1 MRIILF
7 FLAGTI
13 SAFYLSELL
22 RKVPFLKHSTLGAI
36 FFIVGIIFSILG
48 PLDQSSRILV
58 GLFLSG
64 SGIGMIAHHLLREG
78 FVFNEKSEKNFAK
91 KHEHGFDRFLE
102 IIPGALTWTA
112 LTSPIWLSFTLPFA
126 VAYLI
131 LLADVYW
138 LVSALKIAVLII
150 TGYKKMEHAKKQ
162 DWLKKLEDF
171 PDQWKE
177 YYHLIALPTY
187 KEPLEILLPA
197 FDAVAKSNYPKDK
210 IFLAVGF
217 EEREFNQDPQKIETA
232 IKYLEKFGKEIGGVL
247 VTIHPA
253 NLPGEIPGPA
263 TNRNYIIRNAEK
275 ELLKKGIKPEQVI
288 VTTLDADFVIHHQF
302 LAGAL
307 HKYLS
312 TPEQIRDKRSY
323 TGVFLYYNNYWQ
335 APTPMRLIAAGTS
348 FWQLAE
354 MAGSDKYMNFA
365 SMSINMRSLLD
376 IGLWVPNKVNDD
388 SGFYWKAYY
397 HFQGDYKVIP
407 HYLPIHGDTVLD
419 VSLFKTFQNQYQQQK
434 RWAYGV
440 EHIPFIVRN
449 YFTNK
454 DINFWDKTDK
464 LIFVLWGYLRWGM
477 LALFVT
483 FAGLIIPFINHN
495 YGESVVAYNLPVI
508 SSWVLTLAFFGMLA
522 TIFVHEKTVPKRPA
536 SWNIL
541 QRVWSYIQWALVPI
555 VIVVISTVPAIDA
568 QTSLML
574 GRYMEFKTTNKARL
588 TTTNE

>member
-7 FLAGTI
+7 FLAGGL
-13 SAFYLSELL
+13 SGFYLSELL
-22 RKVPFLKHSTLGAI
+22 RKIPFFKHSILGVI
-36 FFIVGIIFSILG
+36 FLLAGVIFSFIG
-48 PLDQSSRILV
+48 PLDQSTRILV

-64 SGIGMIAHHLLREG
+64 SGIGMILHHLLRES
-78 FVFNEKSEKNFAK
+78 FVFNEKLEKDFVK
-91 KHEHGFDRFLE
+91 KHERGFDRFLE

-150 TGYKKMEHAKKQ
+150 TGYRKMDYAKNIN
-162 DWLKKLEDF
+162 WLKKLEKDF
-171 PDQWKE
+171 PESWNN
-177 YYHLIALPTY
+177 YYQLIALPTY
-187 KEPLEILLPA
+187 KEPLEVLLPA
-197 FDAVAKSNYPKDK
+197 FDAVRNSRYPKDK

-217 EEREFNQDPQKIETA
+217 EEREYNQDPQKIEDA
-232 IKYLEKFGKEIGGVL
+232 IKYLEKFGKEIAGVL
-247 VTIHPA
+247 TTIHPA

-263 TNRNYIIRNAEK
+263 TNRNFIIRNAEK
-275 ELLKKGIKPEQVI
+275 ELAKRGIKPEQVI

-312 TPEQIRDKRSY
+312 TPENIRDKRTY

-365 SMSINMRSLLD
+365 SMSINMKSLLD

-397 HFQGDYKVIP
+397 HFQGNYKVIP
-407 HYLPIHGDTVLD
+407 HFLPINGDTVLD
-419 VSLFKTFQNQYQQQK
+419 VSLLKTFQNQYQQQK

-440 EHIPFIVRN
+440 EHIPFIVRS
-449 YFTNK
+449 YFANK

-483 FAGLIIPFINHN
+483 FAGLVIPFINQN

-508 SSWVLTLAFFGMLA
+508 SSWVLTLAFFGMFA

-541 QRVWSYIQWALVPI
+541 QRVWSYIQWALIPI

-574 GRYMEFKTTNKARL
+574 GRYMEFRTTNKARV
-588 TTTNE
+588 TT

>member
-1 MRIILF
+1 MRIIFF
-7 FLAGTI
+7 FLAGGL
-13 SAFYLSELL
+13 SGFYLSELL
-22 RKVPFLKHSTLGAI
+22 RKIPFFKHSILGVI
-36 FFIVGIIFSILG
+36 FFLVGVVFSFIG
-48 PLDQSSRILV
+48 PLDQSTRILV

-64 SGIGMIAHHLLREG
+64 SGIGMILHHLLRES
-78 FVFNEKSEKNFAK
+78 FVFNERLEKNFVK
-91 KHEHGFDRFLE
+91 KHENGFERFLE
-102 IIPGALTWTA
+102 IIPGALTWIA

-138 LVSALKIAVLII
+138 LVSALKIATLII
-150 TGYKKMEHAKKQ
+150 TGYRKMEYAKKQ
-162 DWLKKLEDF
+162 DWLKKLEEDF
-171 PDQWKE
+171 PQDWKN
-177 YYHLIALPTY
+177 YYQLIALPTY
-187 KEPLEILLPA
+187 KEPLEVLLPA
-197 FDAVAKSNYPKDK
+197 FDAVVNSNYPKEN

-217 EEREFNQDPQKIETA
+217 ESWDDPQKIEST
-232 IKYLEKFGKEIGGVL
+232 IKYLKENIEGKVGGL
-247 VTIHPA
+247 FITNHE
-253 NLPGEIPGPA
+253 LLEGEIKGPA
-263 TNRNYIIRNAEK
+263 TNRNCIIRNAEK
-275 ELLKKGIKPEQVI
+275 EFSQKGIKPEQII
-288 VTTLDADFVIHHQF
+288 VTTLDADFCIHPQF
-302 LAGAL
+302 LGGAL

-312 TPEQIRDKRSY
+312 TPEDLRDKRSY
-323 TGVFLYYNNYWQ
+323 TGIFLYYNNYWQ

-365 SMSINMRSLLD
+365 SMSINMKSLLD

-397 HFQGDYKVIP
+397 HFQGNYKVIP
-407 HYLPIHGDTVLD
+407 HFLPITGDTVLD

-449 YFTNK
+449 YFSNK
-454 DINFWDKTDK
+454 NMNFWDKTDK
-464 LIFVLWGYLRWGM
+464 LIFCLWGYLRWGM

-483 FAGLIIPFINHN
+483 FAGLVIPFINQN

-508 SSWVLTLAFFGMLA
+508 SSWVLTLAFFGMFA

-541 QRVWSYIQWALVPI
+541 QKIWSYIQWALVPI
-555 VIVVISTVPAIDA
+555 VIVVISTIPAIDA

-574 GRYMEFKTTNKARL
+574 GRYMEFRTTNKTRVA
-588 TTTNE
+588 T